1 MDSKSKNEY
10 VDKFDNIVNKCNNTY
25 QTTVKI
31 MSGDVML
38 SMYIDFDK
46 QNIRK
51 SIKYFCKGL
60 CSYLVWRFLLVILTG
75 KKLFE
80 RFMKKDCKK
89 QIKKCLYLKRV
100 IKRKSD
106 KLSIK

>member
-31 MSGDVML
+31 MSGDVRL

-46 QNIRK
+46 A
-51 SIKYFCKGL
+51 KYKKKHKIFLQRAMFLFGLKIFISDLNGEEIIWKFYEKGL
-60 CSYLVWRFLLVILTG
+60 QKTNQKVFIL
-75 KKLFE
+75 E
-80 RFMKKDCKK
+80 
-89 QIKKCLYLKRV
+89 
-100 IKRKSD
+100 KSD
-106 KLSIK
+106 KKKKR